1 MSYLVGNPEDWFSHS
16 LTDINHFFLFS
27 FTSLSR
33 LFQLISSETGQSVGG
48 AKIEIPEKNHLAH
61 PQAELVLSH
70 M

>member
-16 LTDINHFFLFS
+16 STDIKHFLFS

-33 LFQLISSETGQSVGG
+33 LFQLISSETSQSVGG